1 MAVASNLKLLVFPRR
16 KKNYMK
22 KILIII
28 ILIFLACKKE
38 KVKESGF
45 DYVHFTPL
53 NSAFVKITDHSKYKI
68 RLLTVIDGVEK
79 EYPVGFYKEDFKEF
93 LNILKDCEVLFF
105 INFEESEKRISIT
118 YSMRKKGDSAR
129 GQNIMYIPIEG
140 KLKEQSQDFSKSLN
154 AKFTIENEGKK
165 NLFVLEA
172 KKVKRD

>member
-105 INFEESEKRISIT
+105 INFEPDLAGIIAITLFGTVYFSQYLNFFATWVSHSKIFFSLLPIITGIFLTIFTNSTKPLFSSEA
-118 YSMRKKGDSAR
+118 D
-129 GQNIMYIPIEG
+129 
-140 KLKEQSQDFSKSLN
+140 
-154 AKFTIENEGKK
+154 
-165 NLFVLEA
+165 
-172 KKVKRD
+172 